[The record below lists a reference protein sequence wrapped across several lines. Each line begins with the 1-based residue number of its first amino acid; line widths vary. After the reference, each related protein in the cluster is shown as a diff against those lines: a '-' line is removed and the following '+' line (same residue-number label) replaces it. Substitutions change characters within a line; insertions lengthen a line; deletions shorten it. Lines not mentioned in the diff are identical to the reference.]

1 MAQSSNNAHRPGLST
16 DTLDWTLVQAR
27 QLVKHQQ
34 VVQIEAT
41 TPIEEACMVLIDN
54 GISSAPIY
62 DPATRT
68 YVGMFDYRDIISF
81 LLLVLDHS
89 PSQTHTTLE
98 IKSLIHS
105 AALMRQVPV
114 RMAADLS
121 TQNPFYAIVPETTL
135 SHVVAIFGYGTHRM
149 AVVDELGH
157 IEGILSQSTV
167 NQYLH
172 QNLEKFPQLHQLA
185 SRSLQELKLAETSVY
200 TVPASSLVLD
210 AMKAMVDLSVTSLAV
225 VDNEENAGL
234 LGNISLTDIKYIM
247 KKRQHGLLWRTC
259 LDLIRHARLEQGLED
274 GRDRATVFSVTPSTT
289 LQHCIALL
297 AATRAH
303 RLWVTG
309 DHNNDAITTI
319 SVAQPTAP
327 AASPVKQG
335 LSPLNP
341 GSGSEAKSNPPGP
354 STSSSSV
361 PGLVRHPSSGG
372 VAAPFTNSGRVIGV
386 VSLTDILRVIT
397 PSDD

>member
-1 MAQSSNNAHRPGLST
+1 MPQSPTHAHRPGLST
-16 DTLDWTLVQAR
+16 DTLDWTLVQAQ

-34 VVQIEAT
+34 VIQIEAT
-41 TPIEEACMVLIDN
+41 TPIEEACMVLIEN

-62 DPATRT
+62 DPATHT

-81 LLLVLDHS
+81 LLLVLDRS
-89 PSQTHTTLE
+89 PSETRASLE
-98 IKSLIHS
+98 IKSLIRNAS
-105 AALMRQVPV
+105 LLRQVPV
-114 RMAADLS
+114 QMAADLS

-149 AVVDELGH
+149 AVVDERGH

-172 QNLEKFPQLHQLA
+172 QNLEKFPQLHQLTL
-185 SRSLQELKLAETSVY
+185 RSLQDLKLAETSVY
-200 TVPASSLVLD
+200 TVPANSLVLD

-247 KKRQHGLLWRTC
+247 KKRRHELLWATC

-274 GRDRATVFSVTPSTT
+274 GQDRATVFSVTPSTT

-309 DHNNDAITTI
+309 GHSNSATTTI

-327 AASPVKQG
+327 AASPVKRG

-341 GSGSEAKSNPPGP
+341 GSGSDSKSNLSGTTSGP
-354 STSSSSV
+354 SSLPSHM
-361 PGLVRHPSSGG
+361 RHPSSGG
-372 VAAPFTNSGRVIGV
+372 VTAPFINSGRVIGV